1 MRPTM
6 KNNMKTS
13 KIILAISC
21 TLFMAFSSSKIEA
34 QEKQNARISVQYNK
48 IGNQNLLKISA
59 KYKEDKKF
67 VPASDLN
74 LKVYKTVSDDSTTLL
89 GTLKLAKDGNG
100 IFDVS
105 NEITKGLDTI
115 SFSVVHE
122 ASDKF
127 EEASNEV
134 GIKLANLSA
143 VLNLDDETTPTIMA
157 TLTDVNNVP
166 LEGVELK
173 VKLQRSFAPLAIGED
188 SYFTDESGTINVPIT
203 VKMPGLDG
211 KLIYEVIIDENE
223 TYGSIKTII
232 ESNLGTKI
240 KDLST
245 FDQRTMWGP
254 PRKAP
259 LVALIVPNLL
269 IFGIWLTLFFLIFNL
284 YRISKQ
290 KKS

>member
-1 MRPTM
+1 
-6 KNNMKTS
+6 
-13 KIILAISC
+13 
-21 TLFMAFSSSKIEA
+21 MAFSSSKIEA

>member
-1 MRPTM
+1 MT
-6 KNNMKTS
+6 
-13 KIILAISC
+13 
-21 TLFMAFSSSKIEA
+21 FSSTKIKA
-34 QEKQNARISVQYNK
+34 QEKQNAKIAVQYQK
-48 IGNQNLLKISA
+48 IGEQNLLKISA
-59 KYKEDKKF
+59 KYKENKKF
-67 VPASDLN
+67 VPASDLD
-74 LKVYKTVSDDSTTLL
+74 LKIYKIVSADSTNLL

-100 IFDVS
+100 VFDVS
-105 NEITKGLDTI
+105 NTI
-115 SFSVVHE
+115 SKSLDAISFNVVHE

-127 EEASNEV
+127 EEASSEV
-134 GIKLANLSA
+134 DVKLANLSA
-143 VLNLDDETTPTIMA
+143 VLNLDDETTPTIIA

-173 VKLQRSFAPLAIGED
+173 VKLQRSFAPLTIGED
-188 SYFTDESGTINVPIT
+188 SYFTDENGTINVPIT
-203 VKMPGLDG
+203 EKMPGLDG
-211 KLIYEVIIDENE
+211 KLIYEVVIDENE
-223 TYGSIKTII
+223 TYGTIKTII